1 MERPGP
7 ASSIRLNDWGL
18 CNYVIYSAVAGW
30 TAFFKCL
37 ERKWVT
43 HWILKYK
50 ISRPEKYRVYH
61 FDLHDDC
68 VLKEILSL
76 FHKIYCALIFN
87 QVILIYGAIH
97 HVSTNKSIL
106 RFVYLF
112 IEKIVDTVYIVIER
126 LLHTCNTIFAACCN
140 EKKGYITR
148 GIA

>member
-1 MERPGP
+1 M
-7 ASSIRLNDWGL
+7 
-18 CNYVIYSAVAGW
+18 
-30 TAFFKCL
+30 
-37 ERKWVT
+37 
-43 HWILKYK
+43 
-50 ISRPEKYRVYH
+50 SRPEKYRVYH
-61 FDLHDDC
+61 FDRHDDC

-126 LLHTCNTIFAACCN
+126 LLHTCNTIFAACFN